1 MEVWIT
7 TRQEEPYRRYLPG
20 ILLEAVLIFLVNG
33 VGTFALLKMLVSVV
47 NGVPFFLSV
56 MCTVLACALIEK
68 LSKHVLVPVLTVS
81 AAILGGL
88 LTFSSSILNGCLFLW
103 NQLAEV
109 LGKKAGI
116 YLTVYQ
122 ITDSGNASEEMAFL
136 VFLGIACGLL
146 GFFILKLRLYVVL
159 LVFATVLPVLMVK
172 TGLFPDTRLCLCF
185 YAGVLLELNYMA
197 KNKRG
202 KSGADV
208 SAFFTGAACLL
219 LVSAAGGLFLQNL
232 VPKNDYQ
239 DSQLAADAKEEA
251 LQGLSRLRYKGK
263 KANSLPDGKLKQT
276 GSWSASSDTALE
288 VTMEHPASLYLRG
301 FVGSVYDGSSWESIS
316 AEEAYKEKDLFY
328 WLHKDGFYGETQL
341 QNARNLVQDDSLSNE
356 KGTITVKNKTA
367 SSKYLYTP
375 YELTDLPDGCTG
387 ETAQADS
394 TLNARGL
401 FGKRTYSFSSLGNLV
416 GDFTT
421 LGAKTYQT
429 LTLDNNTG
437 DSENDAASAYRSQE
451 SYYNTFVYQEDT
463 QLPASLENLFRKE
476 LGDGGNRDEGHTDY
490 YTAITRIRSY
500 LEKNMTYSSQSDVF
514 SEDGDF
520 TENFL
525 TSSKIGHSVHFATA
539 AALMFR
545 YYGIPARYVEGY
557 LITPQDVKG
566 KQAGDT
572 IEIPGTNG
580 HAWTEIYVDG
590 LGWIPLEMTPSY
602 YGVMEEADL
611 KTGLEAK
618 GKLAASIPETESQPP
633 VEENIRTNFS
643 LKLALFGIEKFL
655 LLFLIVFDSFLFLFI
670 LAVVSLRA
678 LTNYKR
684 RKRFTSP
691 DTQMAVRAMAGYA
704 RVLYEHGEQYSK
716 ETMLLYKNVTKIG
729 QKAAFSPHPVSA
741 SERHDTASCI
751 RHLKKELRAS
761 TSWYDRWIMKYIE
774 RLY

>member
-1 MEVWIT
+1 MN
-7 TRQEEPYRRYLPG
+7 G
-20 ILLEAVLIFLVNG
+20 IPF
-33 VGTFALLKMLVSVV
+33 LVSVTV
-47 NGVPFFLSV
+47 TALLCAVLFRLREHFFAAVFSLSAAAGICLFAFSGMLLNGFLS
-56 MCTVLACALIEK
+56 
-68 LSKHVLVPVLTVS
+68 
-81 AAILGGL
+81 
-88 LTFSSSILNGCLFLW
+88 LW

-116 YLTVYQ
+116 YLTIYQ
-122 ITDSGNASEEMAFL
+122 LKDSGKANGELAAL
-136 VFLGIACGLL
+136 IFLGIACGLL
-146 GFFILKLRLYVVL
+146 GFLILKLRWYVLPLLFAAVFPVVL
-159 LVFATVLPVLMVK
+159 VK
-172 TGLFPDTRLCLCF
+172 TSLLPDTRLCLGF
-185 YAGVLLELNYMA
+185 YAGTLLELNYMT
-197 KNKRG
+197 KNKG
-202 KSGADV
+202 GNLGNAADV
-208 SAFFTGAACLL
+208 SAFFAGACGLL
-219 LVSAAGGLFLQNL
+219 LVSVFGGVFLQSL
-232 VPKNDYQ
+232 VPKNEYQ
-239 DSQLAADAKEEA
+239 DSQLVANAKEEA
-251 LQGLSRLRYKGK
+251 LSGLSRIRYKGQG
-263 KANSLPDGKLKQT
+263 ANSLPDGKLKQT

-288 VTMEHPASLYLRG
+288 ITMEHPASLYLRG
-301 FVGSVYDGSSWESIS
+301 FVGSVYDGSSWTEIS
-316 AEEAYKEKDLFY
+316 TEEAYEEKDLYY
-328 WLHKDGFYGETQL
+328 WLHQEGFYGETQL
-341 QNARNLVQDDSLSNE
+341 LNARNLIQDDSLSGE
-356 KGTITVKNKTA
+356 TGTISIKNKTA

-375 YELTDLPDGCTG
+375 YELSGLPDGYTG
-387 ETAQADS
+387 ENAQADS
-394 TLNARGL
+394 TLYARGL
-401 FGKRTYSFSSLGNLV
+401 FGERTYRFSSLGNLV
-416 GDFTT
+416 SDFTT
-421 LGAKTYQT
+421 LGAKVYQT
-429 LTLDNNTG
+429 LTAGNNAG
-437 DSENDAASAYRSQE
+437 NGGADAVNSYRSQE

-463 QLPASLENLFRKE
+463 ALPASLKTLFQKE

-500 LEKNMTYSSQSDVF
+500 LEKNMTYSSQTDVF

-557 LITPQDVKG
+557 LITPQDVEG

-602 YGVMEEADL
+602 YGVMEEANL

-655 LLFLIVFDSFLFLFI
+655 LLFLIVFDTFMFLFI
-670 LAVVSLRA
+670 LAVIFLRTF
-678 LTNYKR
+678 TNRKR
-684 RKRFTSP
+684 RKCFASQ
-691 DTQMAVRAMAGYA
+691 DTKLAVRAMAGYA
-704 RVLYEHGEQYSK
+704 RVLYEHGTQYSD
-716 ETMLLYKNVTKIG
+716 ETTLLYEKVRKIG

-751 RHLKKELRAS
+751 RHLKKELKAS
-761 TSWYDRWIMKYIE
+761 ASWYDRWIMKYIE